1 MLVTNLKETVTTSS
15 FEALLITAYLDFIAA
30 LFIRWLCHSIYLE
43 P

>member
-1 MLVTNLKETVTTSS
+1 VKEIVTTSS

-30 LFIRWLCHSIYLE
+30 LSIRWLFRWFYLE